1 MSTAF
6 SPEELARVAANRAA
20 LADAHAAREA
30 SIDTWL
36 ERLSDAGA
44 VLMPLIVA
52 GKRPVERRWQET
64 STIDWDEI
72 DAHLRRGGNIG
83 AHLGASRWVGWDGDN
98 GAATAAM
105 LAAGY
110 DLFTISAGS
119 RNPAYHHA
127 EGAHVLWRLP
137 SWVPQVRLTGPTKAV
152 MLDNGASID
161 VLAGHHQVV
170 LPPSVVV
177 IAEPTHYVGGYVT
190 ASEAGYCGPD
200 RDGWLKVAADADG
213 WLPELPLWALS
224 EELLAYAPEGTDIGA
239 PPAGWE
245 PMAGTVTVWR
255 EAEAGVREPGEG
267 DDELTTAVD
276 QLDLL
281 SMLEAAGIAGDRAG
295 FDSCG
300 PCETWLRAGSDAE
313 KSITV
318 HDCDVHG
325 GRVQVWTTA
334 FADLPQGGYSRLD
347 AYCGLTGRERGAV
360 MKELGLVQEK
370 RLTAVAADDLD
381 AAAAEFEAAAEAGDA
396 TETKPVPSPDRGPK
410 GEPVGRVIE
419 VEIGADGLLRRAQNF
434 RSAAAV
440 MRSKQHVVAPQGG
453 AVLIGAD
460 SVVGAPAGLAT
471 APAIGG
477 LGGPVSAGATAPPMP
492 RPHTG
497 AGPFPVHA
505 LPKVLRDF
513 AVAVADSMAVP
524 VELVAPMQIAVLAA
538 GCGPC
543 NIYVT
548 DGWEAEPGAVWIMIV
563 SPPSTRKTPV
573 LKVVKAPMEEAVR
586 IINDALGEQ
595 RAELQMEA
603 DALAEAADEAE
614 LDAKDAMKKAAKE
627 LADDPA
633 AVARAA
639 SATAAAESNGTW
651 VPPTAQGLASELA
664 AKAAKLKKMAE
675 DAQAAVPPVV
685 EPVFTDATPEAM
697 MELLARQRGRGFLV
711 HPEASEILT
720 AATRADTK
728 GMETAKFNSAYDE
741 EYISTHRITRAV
753 TEVDRPSMCSLLIVQ
768 PDPVAE
774 AYAPRQNGVKSRI
787 TTNGWSDR
795 QGFVLVPESEPDT
808 LRRDRSIDPAA
819 RAAYTEAVSREWIR
833 TYMLSATDRE
843 AWANLRFRLTPEAFE
858 VIADHYDLVERIK
871 RQPGT
876 RAESWGKVIGRAVRI
891 ARCFAQLDVAVLDG
905 KQVYPIE
912 AHHMQAGWEIAQW
925 MMRSFDAA
933 TNAPETVTITELVEQ
948 AAAYV
953 LEKIPAVGDVIMRPK
968 VRSSKRHGPYI
979 EAALELLTARGQVGV
994 RGQEIHR
1001 VALLA
1006 A

>member
-1 MSTAF
+1 MTENQTTAPA
-6 SPEELARVAANRAA
+6 SPDPLASSRERDAQLAELKAEAVLVAATAAETGTPRELEPGDRAV
-20 LADAHAAREA
+20 
-30 SIDTWL
+30 L
-36 ERLSDAGA
+36 ER
-44 VLMPLIVA
+44 IVA
-52 GKRPVERRWQET
+52 LGGVLFPLKPGIKKPSVEGWKEVRLTVNQAV
-64 STIDWDEI
+64 
-72 DAHLRRGGNIG
+72 AHLAGGGNLG
-83 AHLGASRWVGWDGDN
+83 MHLGASGLIAFDAEN
-98 GAATAAM
+98 GPATQ
-105 LAAGY
+105 
-110 DLFTISAGS
+110 
-119 RNPAYHHA
+119 
-127 EGAHVLWRLP
+127 HVLRSGFQLTVAPAKSRIEGNKKYQGSHVWLR
-137 SWVPQVRLTGPTKAV
+137 VPEGIDPTTLSSSGMQVKLAGGG
-152 MLDNGASID
+152 LID
-161 VLAGHHQVV
+161 VLAGGKYVV
-170 LPPSVVV
+170 APPSTLSDAPGWAYTAYAGSPLDLAVPLEEAV
-177 IAEPTHYVGGYVT
+177 IAE
-190 ASEAGYCGPD
+190 A
-200 RDGWLKVAADADG
+200 
-213 WLPELPLWALS
+213 PLWLFDPT
-224 EELLAYAPEGTDIGA
+224 LDC
-239 PPAGWE
+239 PAGLE
-245 PMAGTVTVWR
+245 PLRGCLAPKTSR
-255 EAEAGVREPGEG
+255 DLAELDARSI
-267 DDELTTAVD
+267 ELTEAID
-276 QLDLL
+276 QVPWA
-281 SMLEAAGIAGDRAG
+281 EWVAGDPRLTPTG
-295 FDSCG
+295 EVDGCG
-300 PCETWLRAGSDAE
+300 CPIYTWTGADHDKSVTLHDGCEVGSGAHLWSGTMQSQLGVGDH
-313 KSITV
+313 V
-318 HDCDVHG
+318 
-325 GRVQVWTTA
+325 
-334 FADLPQGGYSRLD
+334 SRLD
-347 AYCGLTGRERGAV
+347 LACALRGESRSKTAASV
-360 MKELGLVQEK
+360 GIRLGGEQEFD
-370 RLTAVAADDLD
+370 VINPDDLEE
-381 AAAAEFEAAAEAGDA
+381 AAAEFEATAEAGGA
-396 TETKPVPSPDRGPK
+396 TETAPTTGTRLADGT
-410 GEPVGRVIE
+410 GVGKVIRVE
-419 VEIGADGLLRRAQNF
+419 VGADGLLRRAAAF

-440 MRSKQHVVAPQGG
+440 MRARQHDVATQGG

-460 SVVGAPAGLAT
+460 SVVGAPAGLAA

-477 LGGPVSAGATAPPMP
+477 LGGPAPAGATAPPMP
-492 RPHTG
+492 RQHSG

-586 IINDALGEQ
+586 IVNDALGEQ

-614 LDAKDAMKKAAKE
+614 LDAKAAMKKAAKE

-639 SATAAAESNGTW
+639 SATAAAEANGTW
-651 VPPTAQGLASELA
+651 VPPTTQGLASELA
-664 AKAAKLKKMAE
+664 AKAAKLKRMAE

-697 MELLARQRGRGFLV
+697 MELLARQRGRGFLI

-795 QGFVLVPESEPDT
+795 QGFVLVPESEPDS

-953 LEKIPAVGDVIMRPK
+953 LEKIPAVGDAIMRPK

-979 EAALELLTARGQVGV
+979 EAALEMLTARGQVGV